1 MKKIH
6 LAKHLGIAS
15 LCLAT
20 AVSAFSGIASV
31 DNNVALAEGNIQTT
45 DFVYTTASVTQE
57 TRDVHIKKAP
67 KTASDIVKDQS
78 CLNISSDEP
87 YSAMF
92 KNVFTGNTEFRFA
105 FPDMDVTGDF
115 RFRIADVTDQN
126 NYFDIVYYAYSA
138 KGTAICI
145 EWNGQ
150 TRMTDGTNSTAAGG
164 AAAAWYNSRQT
175 SSTSSAFRFAPNFVS
190 TATADYYT
198 REGKLQL
205 KWSGDILSIFAN
217 GVNRQDGSDSITTKI
232 TSFDGTYNADAAKKG
247 FVSKSSWGLPKMN
260 FANGYTVTVS
270 SSVDSTATE
279 DKGTDVSFWKITN
292 NGTTYTF
299 GNETIAKND
308 NMQAFENYFVALT
321 EADIPQLAVG
331 QVFLGWKNTKTN
343 KLYPVRS
350 MMQKNQCEAVVI
362 DFDTING
369 ASVRIGERS
378 GIRFQTLFD
387 AEQYEAIIKGD
398 YIQSFGMIIAYTDT
412 LTTVGKEFTIENYQ
426 DQETFAK
433 VENTK
438 GTFDYTDRNNKTY
451 KAYSMALVEIADYTK
466 AYSAR
471 GYLVVKYSTG
481 ETKTLYTDYNATD
494 NSRSIAEVAYRL
506 QTIGEEEYNAMSGT
520 QKAIIDNYAAA
531 YVVA

>member
-1 MKKIH
+1 MKRNNV
-6 LAKHLGIAS
+6 AKRLGIAS

-20 AVSAFSGIASV
+20 AISAFGGIASV
-31 DNNVALAEGNIQTT
+31 ANNVALAEGNIQTT

-57 TRDVHIKKAP
+57 TRDVITKINAV
-67 KTASDIVKDQS
+67 TADQS

-115 RFRIADVTDQN
+115 RFRIADATDQN

-138 KGTAICI
+138 NGTAICI

-164 AAAAWYNSRQT
+164 AAAKWYNARQT

-190 TATADYYT
+190 TATANYYT

-205 KWSGDILSIFAN
+205 TWSGDVLSIFAN
-217 GVNRQDGSDSITTKI
+217 GVNRQDGSDNITTKI
-232 TSFDGTYNADAAKKG
+232 TSFDGTYNPDASNKG
-247 FVSKSSWGLPKMN
+247 FVNKTSWGLPKMN

-270 SSVDSTATE
+270 SMVESTATE

-299 GNETIAKND
+299 GNETIAKNG
-308 NMQAFENYFVALT
+308 NMEKFDDYFLALT
-321 EADIPQLAVG
+321 EADIPQLDVG
-331 QVFLGWKNTKTN
+331 QVFLGWKNTETN

-350 MMQKNQCEAVVI
+350 MMQKNKCEAVVI

-369 ASVRIGERS
+369 ASVRLGEKS
-378 GIRFQTLFD
+378 GIRFQTVFD
-387 AEQYEAIIKGD
+387 GEQYAEIVGAGYLKA
-398 YIQSFGMIIAYTDT
+398 FGMMIAYTDT
-412 LTTVGKEFTIENYQ
+412 LTSVGKDFTIENYQ

-438 GTFDYTDRNNKTY
+438 GTFDYTEGNKTY

-466 AYSAR
+466 EYSAR
-471 GYLVVKYSTG
+471 GYLVVQYTTG
-481 ETKTLYTDYNATD
+481 ETKTIYTDYNTAD

-506 QTIGEEEYNAMSGT
+506 KTIGVEEYNAMSDA
-520 QKAIIDNYAAA
+520 QKAIIINYAAA
-531 YVVA
+531 YVAPQN